1 MTSIRNTITK
11 NTASEELELFSLAV
25 PRLRNKPL
33 FSRRSPS
40 FVRMVFIGFIIVLID
55 GWGLTMSSSYFF
67 KIPFCSHASVDLE
80 YNCKSKIFAGEK
92 AILSC
97 MYRVPCVHLAH
108 VTGGA
113 VAQSPLDR
121 LKMLLH

>member
-25 PRLRNKPL
+25 PRLRSKPL

-80 YNCKSKIFAGEK
+80 YNCKV
-92 AILSC
+92 C
-97 MYRVPCVHLAH
+97 PVPCVRLSLAH
-108 VTGGA
+108 VSGGA
-113 VAQSPLDR
+113 VAQSHLTA
-121 LKMLLH
+121 